1 MKVLIDTSIWFLA
14 LCKNKQPASNIEV
27 VEFREL
33 IEEVRVQLIGPIRQ
47 EILSGVK
54 RKQQFS
60 KLKKILSAF
69 PDLPLAS
76 EDFELAAEYF
86 NTLRSKGIQGSN
98 TDCLICA
105 VSTRNNMPIFSI
117 GNDFNRYK
125 KHIPI
130 ALHAPRMTKKLN
142 AELPLPRLRID
153 RTASRC
159 EPKLDTTNPPV

>member
-1 MKVLIDTSIWFLA
+1 VKILVDTCIWSLA
-14 LCKNKQPASNIEV
+14 LRSNKQPDSNIEV
-27 VEFREL
+27 IEFQEL

-54 RKQQFS
+54 GKQQFL

-98 TDCLICA
+98 TDFLICA
-105 VSTRNNMPIFSI
+105 VSTRNNMPIFSND
-117 GNDFNRYK
+117 NDFSYYK
-125 KHIPI
+125 KYIPI
-130 ALHAPRMTKKLN
+130 TLHAPRVAKK
-142 AELPLPRLRID
+142 E
-153 RTASRC
+153 
-159 EPKLDTTNPPV
+159 

>member
-1 MKVLIDTSIWFLA
+1 MKVLVDTCIWSLA
-14 LCKNKQPASNIEV
+14 LRRKKQPTSN
-27 VEFREL
+27 VEIAEFQEL
-33 IEEVRVQLIGPIRQ
+33 IKEVRVQMIGPIRQ
-47 EILSGVK
+47 EILSGIK

-98 TDCLICA
+98 TDFLICA

-117 GNDFNRYK
+117 DNDFNHYQ
-125 KHIPI
+125 KHISI
-130 ALHAPRMTKKLN
+130 ALHMKGGRP
-142 AELPLPRLRID
+142 
-153 RTASRC
+153 
-159 EPKLDTTNPPV
+159 

>member
-1 MKVLIDTSIWFLA
+1 MKVLVDMCIWSLA
-14 LCKNKQPASNIEV
+14 LRRNKQTASYIEV
-27 VEFREL
+27 IEFQEL

-47 EILSGVK
+47 GILSGVK

-86 NTLRSKGIQGSN
+86 NTLRSNGIQGSN
-98 TDCLICA
+98 TDFLICA
-105 VSTRNNMPIFSI
+105 VSTRNNMPIFSTD
-117 GNDFNRYK
+117 NDFNHYK

-130 ALHAPRMTKKLN
+130 TLHAPRATKK
-142 AELPLPRLRID
+142 
-153 RTASRC
+153 
-159 EPKLDTTNPPV
+159 

>member
-1 MKVLIDTSIWFLA
+1 MKVLVDTCIWSLA
-14 LCKNKQPASNIEV
+14 LRRNKKPDSNIEV
-27 VEFREL
+27 VEFQEL

-69 PDLPLAS
+69 PDLPLIS

-98 TDCLICA
+98 TDFLICA
-105 VSTRNNMPIFSI
+105 VSTRNNIPIFSND
-117 GNDFNRYK
+117 NDFNHYK
-125 KHIPI
+125 KYIPI
-130 ALHAPRMTKKLN
+130 TLHAPRVTKK
-142 AELPLPRLRID
+142 
-153 RTASRC
+153 RT
-159 EPKLDTTNPPV
+159 

>member
-1 MKVLIDTSIWFLA
+1 MKVLVDTCIWSLA
-14 LCKNKQPASNIEV
+14 LRRNKQPSSNTAV
-27 VEFREL
+27 VEFQEL

-86 NTLRSKGIQGSN
+86 NTLRNKGIQGSN

-105 VSTRNNMPIFSI
+105 VSTRNNMPIFSTD
-117 GNDFNRYK
+117 NDFNHYK

-130 ALHAPRMTKKLN
+130 ALHSPRVTKK
-142 AELPLPRLRID
+142 
-153 RTASRC
+153 
-159 EPKLDTTNPPV
+159 

>member
-1 MKVLIDTSIWFLA
+1 MKVLVDTCIWSLA
-14 LCKNKQPASNIEV
+14 LRRNKQPTSNIEV
-27 VEFREL
+27 VEFQEL

-60 KLKKILSAF
+60 KLKKILSVF

-98 TDCLICA
+98 TDFLICA
-105 VSTRNNMPIFSI
+105 VSTRNNMPIFSND
-117 GNDFNRYK
+117 NDFNHYK

-130 ALHAPRMTKKLN
+130 TLHAPR
-142 AELPLPRLRID
+142 I
-153 RTASRC
+153 SRSL
-159 EPKLDTTNPPV
+159 KA

>member
-1 MKVLIDTSIWFLA
+1 MKVLVDTCIWSLA
-14 LCKNKQPASNIEV
+14 LRRNKQPTSNIEI
-27 VEFREL
+27 VEFQEL

-69 PDLPLAS
+69 PDLSLAS

-86 NTLRSKGIQGSN
+86 NTLSSKGIQGSN
-98 TDCLICA
+98 TDFLICA
-105 VSTRNNMPIFSI
+105 VSTRNNMPIFSTD
-117 GNDFNRYK
+117 NDFNHYK

-130 ALHAPRMTKKLN
+130 ALHTPRVTKK
-142 AELPLPRLRID
+142 
-153 RTASRC
+153 
-159 EPKLDTTNPPV
+159 

>member
-1 MKVLIDTSIWFLA
+1 MKVLADTCIWSLA
-14 LCKNKQPASNIEV
+14 LRRNEQTDSNIEV
-27 VEFREL
+27 IEFQEL

-54 RKQQFS
+54 RKQQFL

-86 NTLRSKGIQGSN
+86 NTLRSKGIQGSS
-98 TDCLICA
+98 TDFLICA
-105 VSTRNNMPIFSI
+105 VSTKNNMPIFSND
-117 GNDFNRYK
+117 NDFNHYK

-130 ALHAPRMTKKLN
+130 TLHAPRV
-142 AELPLPRLRID
+142 
-153 RTASRC
+153 
-159 EPKLDTTNPPV
+159 PKE